1 MTTTRASTKLS
12 RAVETTGLFGDGDR
26 VLVAVSGGADS
37 MALLHLLHELH
48 PEGLCAA
55 HFDHGIRPDGGRD
68 RALVES
74 FCARRG
80 IPCDCGVGDVLA
92 RARVQKESLEEAA
105 RKLRYEFLEAAADR
119 AGATRIATAH
129 TLDDHI
135 ETVLMRLLRGSGI
148 RGIAGIPARRGRII
162 RPLLSARRLDT
173 VTYCHENSV
182 PFRED
187 PTNADT
193 RFARN
198 RIRHVV
204 LPTLRRADPGVE
216 DDLVAVG
223 RVAAERLR
231 AIRAVTD
238 DLVARH
244 LVREGPDVWRLPA
257 ESVAGLGDD
266 ELYVLFADLLARE
279 LGCDAD
285 ATRYHYEMLARL
297 VRGRLRTGARVSLP
311 RVAVRREHD
320 GLVFRRA
327 GDRRALALDGGYQEL
342 AAAGATRLPGLVIA
356 CEEVERGEVDF
367 RGGDVGAYVAYFDR
381 DAIEPPL
388 RARRYEHGDRMRP
401 FGMRGHKKLSDIFI
415 DRKIP
420 HRHRQDA
427 FVVEDRREIVWLVG
441 VTTSESTRVTNK
453 STSIV
458 RLTAVVDR
466 GSPE

>member
-1 MTTTRASTKLS
+1 MTTTRAFTELS
-12 RAVETTGLFGDGDR
+12 RAVETSDLFGERDR

-48 PEGLCAA
+48 PAGLAAA
-55 HFDHGIRPDGGRD
+55 HFDHGIRRDGGRD

-80 IPCDCGVGDVLA
+80 IPCDCGAGDVPRRA
-92 RARVQKESLEEAA
+92 RARKESLEEAA

-119 AGATRIATAH
+119 AGANRIATAH
-129 TLDDHI
+129 TLDDHV
-135 ETVLMRLLRGSGI
+135 ETVLMRVLRGSGI
-148 RGIAGIPARRGRII
+148 RGVAGIPARRGRII
-162 RPLLSARRLDT
+162 RPLLSARRSDT
-173 VTYCHENSV
+173 VAYCREHSV

-204 LPTLRRADPGVE
+204 LPRLRRAHPGVE

-223 RVAAERLR
+223 RLAAERLR

-238 DLVARH
+238 ELVERH
-244 LVREGPDVWRLPA
+244 LDRERPGVWRLPV
-257 ESVAGLGDD
+257 EPVSDLGDD

-279 LGCDAD
+279 IGCDAD
-285 ATRYHYEMLARL
+285 AGRYHYEMLARL
-297 VRGRLRTGARVSLP
+297 VRDRRRTGAGVSLP
-311 RVAVRREHD
+311 RAAVRREHD
-320 GLVFRRA
+320 GLVFRHSSNGGIPSQRA
-327 GDRRALALDGGYQEL
+327 GQAEL
-342 AAAGATRLPGLVIA
+342 APGGTTRIPGFVIT
-356 CEEVERGEVDF
+356 CEEVERSDVDF
-367 RGGDVGAYVAYFDR
+367 RGGEVGAYVAYFDR

-388 RARRYEHGDRMRP
+388 RARRYEHGDRMCP

-420 HRHRQDA
+420 HRHRQNA
-427 FVVEDRREIVWLVG
+427 FVVEDQREIVWLVG
-441 VTTSESTRVTNK
+441 VTTSESTRVTNE

-466 GSPE
+466 ASPE